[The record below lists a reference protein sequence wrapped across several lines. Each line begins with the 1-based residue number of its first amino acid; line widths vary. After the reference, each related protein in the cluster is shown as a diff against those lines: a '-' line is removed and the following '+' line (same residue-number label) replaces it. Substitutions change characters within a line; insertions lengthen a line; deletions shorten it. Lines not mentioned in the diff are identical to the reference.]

1 MLPVSISIKSIKI
14 FTYRFVIFLLLLLL
28 LLLVFAVDAA
38 VVAVTAMTK
47 GLLNLRGSDFDY
59 APLFFAYVII
69 VEHDTYLYLLK
80 QERATTNKI
89 DNHFQTEHIDVIINE
104 YNNTVTGINSVVSN
118 FTTKTTDHK
127 MKREKKY
134 LKKICEND

>member
-14 FTYRFVIFLLLLLL
+14 FTHRFVIFLLLLLL

-38 VVAVTAMTK
+38 VVAVVAVAAMTK

-69 VEHDTYLYLLK
+69 VEYDTYLYLLK

-127 MKREKKY
+127 MKK
-134 LKKICEND
+134 ENI

>member
-1 MLPVSISIKSIKI
+1 M
-14 FTYRFVIFLLLLLL
+14 LL
-28 LLLVFAVDAA
+28 LLLVFVTAAA
-38 VVAVTAMTK
+38 VAAMTK

-89 DNHFQTEHIDVIINE
+89 DNHFQTERVDVIINE
-104 YNNTVTGINSVVSN
+104 YNNTVTGINSVVSK
-118 FTTKTTDHK
+118 FFFSTKTTD
-127 MKREKKY
+127 R
-134 LKKICEND
+134 